1 MIYQQKVIKLL
12 GIQQVELA
20 IAAINNAPMNQNVE
34 VVIRETPKARSVDQN
49 AAMFA
54 GVLRDMENQ
63 LWVNGRTF
71 KSEIW
76 HEWAKA
82 EYLPDENVE
91 PYIHELVKNPESY
104 RKWDINPKGDR
115 VLVGSTTQLTKHGF
129 HLYHIQLEAYAT
141 SHGVLLSAPPERGR

>member
-1 MIYQQKVIKLL
+1 MKYTTKTIKLI
-12 GIQQVELA
+12 GQSQKDLA
-20 IAAINNAPMNQNVE
+20 KSAIDNAPLDLNLE
-34 VVIRETPKARSVDQN
+34 VVIREQVKARTLDQN

-63 LWVNGRTF
+63 LWVNGRTY
-71 KSEIW
+71 KAEIW

-82 EYLPDENVE
+82 EYLPDEITE
-91 PYIHELVKNPESY
+91 PYTFEQVKNPETY

-115 VLVGSTTQLTKHGF
+115 VLVGSTTELTKHGF
-129 HLYHIQLEAYAT
+129 HLYHTQLEAYAT